1 MMANVGK
8 PNELDSTAE
17 SSLEAMEAALTS
29 GDPLQ
34 PEQRQQYAERLLD
47 HALLTRDPE
56 AGRLIAR
63 LMDADDALDAAL
75 NERLNAVLPEQPDA
89 VYVLIRSHL
98 AEQCDD
104 CWLPRL
110 KLAATASLQVAIRDG
125 DADTIGQWLTL
136 IAREPANYDLGDV
149 LHQAIQDAQPR
160 AAESPELAYLLVA
173 LAAKRDPTSL
183 DRLLEDTALMNA
195 LPNNAGHV
203 LRDFDGD
210 PLALLQ
216 KKGIELFMVGMA
228 RAAQTCAPAMF
239 TPASV
244 ASLWELYV
252 TGQSIGMLP
261 HHYQPDAIVQTWV
274 ENGVRCLNP
283 DALESLAIL
292 MLSHRRDDL
301 FLQLIHQPNGSKLL
315 LPRLVPILERSHR
328 TINDVLNLI
337 GRIVTAGDMLP
348 QQATDAY
355 LYMLEGLE
363 WQQEAQ
369 PLAQQLARA
378 LQKYPSVML
387 PTETYWHLLEMAGE
401 VKDEFSTKVIARRLT
416 SDLEPLEDEAEVI
429 EQLRRLL
436 GETHWSEAVHEF
448 ISDWWRDF
456 LREQP
461 LPRLSKLSKALDGK
475 RVLEEER
482 HILETLIAVRRM
494 LNGRDIRTFAAEIRA
509 AFSVL
514 EALSESFDPD
524 SRRAIHFDPATA
536 RAELDVRADDLS
548 PQEQQILA
556 NHLKQL
562 AQIIAAMGDNRT
574 RANLIRRG
582 DDLDRELMTGEETP
596 HSAVDAMKWLAGYW
610 GGTQEEEEEEER

>member
-1 MMANVGK
+1 MGK
-8 PNELDSTAE
+8 PNELDPTAE
-17 SSLEAMEAALTS
+17 PSLEAMEAALTG
-29 GDPLQ
+29 GDPL
-34 PEQRQQYAERLLD
+34 PDGQRQQYAERLLD

-63 LMDADDALDAAL
+63 LMDADDALDAVL

-89 VYVLIRSHL
+89 VYVLIRNHL
-98 AEQCDD
+98 AEECDD

-110 KLAATASLQVAIRDG
+110 KLAATASLQVAIRDA
-125 DADTIGQWLTL
+125 DAATIGQWLTL
-136 IAREPANYDLGDV
+136 IAREPANYDLSDV
-149 LHQAIQDAQPR
+149 LHQAIQDTQPR

-183 DRLLEDTALMNA
+183 DRLLDDPALIEA
-195 LPNNAGHV
+195 LPNNVGRV

-228 RAAQTCAPAMF
+228 RAAQACAPAMF

-252 TGQSIGMLP
+252 TGQSVGALP
-261 HHYQPDAIVQTWV
+261 HPYQPDGIIQTWV
-274 ENGVRCLNP
+274 DRGVRCLNP
-283 DALESLAIL
+283 DALEALATL

-328 TINDVLNLI
+328 TINDALNLI

-348 QQATDAY
+348 QQAADAY

-387 PTETYWHLLEMAGE
+387 PTETYWHLLEMTAE
-401 VKDEFSTKVIARRLT
+401 VKDEFSAKVIARRLT
-416 SDLEPLEDEAEVI
+416 SDLEPLEDEGEVV
-429 EQLRRLL
+429 EQLKKLL

-456 LREQP
+456 IREQP
-461 LPRLSKLSKALDGK
+461 LPRLSKLSKVLDGK

-494 LNGRDIRTFAAEIRA
+494 LNGRDLRAFATEIRA

-514 EALSESFDPD
+514 EAISESFDPD

-610 GGTQEEEEEEER
+610 GGTQEEEEEEGG

>member
-1 MMANVGK
+1 MANVGK

-17 SSLEAMEAALTS
+17 PSLEVMEAALTS
-29 GDPLQ
+29 GDPLP

-63 LMDADDALDAAL
+63 LMDDDDALDSAL

-89 VYVLIRSHL
+89 VYVLIRNHL
-98 AEQCDD
+98 AEPCDE
-104 CWLPRL
+104 CWLSRL
-110 KLAATASLQVAIRDG
+110 KLAATASLRVAIRDG
-125 DADTIGQWLTL
+125 DAATIGQWLTL
-136 IAREPANYDLGDV
+136 IAREPANYNLGDV

-160 AAESPELAYLLVA
+160 ATESPELAYLLVS
-173 LAAKRDPTSL
+173 LAAKRDPASL
-183 DRLLEDTALMNA
+183 DRLLEDAALMEA
-195 LPNNAGHV
+195 LPNNVGHV

-228 RAAQTCAPAMF
+228 RAARACAPAMF

-252 TGQSIGMLP
+252 TGQTVGSLP
-261 HHYQPDAIVQTWV
+261 HHYQPDGIVQTWL
-274 ENGVRCLNP
+274 EGGVRCLNP
-283 DALESLAIL
+283 DALEMLATL
-292 MLSHRRDDL
+292 MLTHRRDDL
-301 FLQLIHQPNGSKLL
+301 FLQLIHQPNGSKML

-328 TINDVLNLI
+328 TINDALNLI

-348 QQATDAY
+348 QQAADAY

-369 PLAQQLARA
+369 PLAQQLART
-378 LQKYPSVML
+378 LQKYPSVVL

-401 VKDEFSTKVIARRLT
+401 VKDEFCAKVVARRLT
-416 SDLEPLEDEAEVI
+416 SDLEPLEDEAQVV
-429 EQLRRLL
+429 EQLKKLL
-436 GETHWSEAVHEF
+436 SETHWSEATHEF
-448 ISDWWRDF
+448 INDWWRHF
-456 LREQP
+456 IREQP
-461 LPRLSKLSKALDGK
+461 LSRLSKLSKALEGK

-482 HILETLIAVRRM
+482 HILETLIAIRRM
-494 LNGRDIRTFAAEIRA
+494 LNGRDLRTFAAEIRA
-509 AFSVL
+509 AFTVL
-514 EALSESFDPD
+514 EALAESFDPD
-524 SRRAIHFDPATA
+524 SRRTIHFDPATA
-536 RAELDVRADDLS
+536 RAELDARAGELS
-548 PQEQQILA
+548 PQEHQILA

-562 AQIIAAMGDNRT
+562 AQVIATMGDNRT

-610 GGTQEEEEEEER
+610 GGTQEDSEEEGG